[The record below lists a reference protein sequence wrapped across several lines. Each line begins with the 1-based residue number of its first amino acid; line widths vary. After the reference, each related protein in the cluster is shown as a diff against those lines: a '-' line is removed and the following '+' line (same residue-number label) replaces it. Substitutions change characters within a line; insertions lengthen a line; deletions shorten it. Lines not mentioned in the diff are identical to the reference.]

1 MMGQDISNRSLT
13 VLVAVALL
21 VLLGSTVVVYSHLR
35 GTMITAAATTDQA
48 LARVNITSRAS
59 INWTVDMIDWG
70 SGYVNDTVLYCQL
83 NSEGL
88 NNPSNCTNFT
98 TVYEGLRLENDGNRN
113 VQLNLSTNN
122 SAALFIGGSSPLYQW
137 KLANNE
143 SDTCGSKGIGSNCV
157 TNVSALQYQSS
168 YFSVSTTPV
177 EICPC
182 FRANNPSDL
191 LNVELQIRI
200 PSDSFS
206 GLRESV
212 ITAVATAT

>member
-1 MMGQDISNRSLT
+1 MGEDISNRALT

-21 VLLGSTVVVYSHLR
+21 VLLASTVVVYSHLR

-122 SAALFIGGSSPLYQW
+122 SAALFIGGTSPLYQW